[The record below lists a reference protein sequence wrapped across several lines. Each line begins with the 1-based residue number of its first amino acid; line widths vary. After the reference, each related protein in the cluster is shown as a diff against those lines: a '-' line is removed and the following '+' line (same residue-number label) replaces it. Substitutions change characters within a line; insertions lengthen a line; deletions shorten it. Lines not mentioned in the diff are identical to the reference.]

1 MFGKNKQTKEEK
13 IEVAIKTA
21 GLEGLLGDKNV
32 NLFDWVRLSRKGL
45 GMQETGTILSGSEKQ
60 ALRTIVSQNAHIRQQ
75 NDLIIQLLA
84 QISKNTEIQL
94 VAQIAKNTEKE
105 EQNGQID

>member
-1 MFGKNKQTKEEK
+1 MFGKKKQTKEEK
-13 IEVAIKTA
+13 IEVAIQTA
-21 GLEGLLGDKNV
+21 GLEGLLNDKNV

-45 GMQETGTILSGSEKQ
+45 GMQEISTGLSGSEKQ

-84 QISKNTEIQL
+84 QI
-94 VAQIAKNTEKE
+94 AKNTEKE

>member
-1 MFGKNKQTKEEK
+1 MFGKKKQTKEEK
-13 IEVAIKTA
+13 IELAIQMA
-21 GLEGLLGDKNV
+21 GLEGLLNEKNI

-45 GMQETGTILSGSEKQ
+45 GMQETGAALNGNEKRTLQ
-60 ALRTIVSQNAHIRQQ
+60 TIVSQNAHIRQQ

-84 QISKNTEIQL
+84 QI
-94 VAQIAKNTEKE
+94 AKNTEKE

>member
-1 MFGKNKQTKEEK
+1 MFGKKKQTKEEK

-21 GLEGLLGDKNV
+21 GLEGLLNDKNV

-45 GMQETGTILSGSEKQ
+45 GLQEAGTALSGSEKQ
-60 ALRTIVSQNAHIRQQ
+60 ALRTIVSQNSNIRQQ
-75 NDLIIQLLA
+75 NDLIIQLL
-84 QISKNTEIQL
+84 
-94 VAQIAKNTEKE
+94 AQIAKNTEKE